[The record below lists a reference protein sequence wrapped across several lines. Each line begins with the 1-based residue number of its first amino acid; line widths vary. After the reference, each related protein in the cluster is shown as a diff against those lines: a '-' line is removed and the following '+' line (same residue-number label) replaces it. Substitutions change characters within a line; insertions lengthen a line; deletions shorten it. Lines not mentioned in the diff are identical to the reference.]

1 MVKAITP
8 ELHITGHSRP
18 GYTPEMGDTV
28 TDPYNLHRSANVHV
42 TGEGGVGKSRI
53 MSAKAQGGERV
64 KVKLIDSRVVT

>member
-1 MVKAITP
+1 
-8 ELHITGHSRP
+8 
-18 GYTPEMGDTV
+18 MGDTV